1 MCIPPGGP
9 SQHVF
14 LLPLMAHTRKPF
26 PAPPVGFRPDG
37 GQTGTYARFT
47 VRLWLNAAH
56 LARSRRLPK
65 FPNNRTGGPRTPRV
79 SVPLRMTSC
88 ASSWTYAA
96 VAGFC
101 RIRYLSVFACVPRS
115 EQCAEMVCLKPVT
128 VAAHKKGVFAH
139 CSGCETLEGER
150 RLPTRDNHF
159 VLVVC
164 HTKQVFRR
172 AAKQAG

>member
-1 MCIPPGGP
+1 MYCVPPDGP

-37 GQTGTYARFT
+37 GPTGTYDRFT

-115 EQCAEMVCLKPVT
+115 EQCADGLF
-128 VAAHKKGVFAH
+128 GVSSYR
-139 CSGCETLEGER
+139 CSTQER
-150 RLPTRDNHF
+150 RICALLRVRDAG
-159 VLVVC
+159 
-164 HTKQVFRR
+164 RR
-172 AAKQAG
+172 RGKRSRLNLY